1 MGALTYMM
9 TVKYSNVNQAYF
21 LMFGDSVIEVF
32 NSKSDLMNHLR
43 VSGLKL
49 THGGKVA
56 KKR

>member
-1 MGALTYMM
+1 M